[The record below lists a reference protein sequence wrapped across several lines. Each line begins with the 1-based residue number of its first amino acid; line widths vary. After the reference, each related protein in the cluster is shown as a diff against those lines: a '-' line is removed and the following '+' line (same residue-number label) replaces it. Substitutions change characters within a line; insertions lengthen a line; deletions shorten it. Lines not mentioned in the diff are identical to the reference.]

1 MPPSVIR
8 VVFDTNILMS
18 YFLASHGTIGRA
30 FGFARSSGRILAS
43 SETLAELSVKMTT
56 SAFAKKYGTNEERA
70 EFVERMRD
78 IMDFVSV
85 TTEVHDSIDPKDNIF
100 LSLAIDGQADCIVS
114 GDKKHLLVLD
124 PFRGIPILS
133 PSAFLDRFAER

>member
-1 MPPSVIR
+1 MPTSVIR
-8 VVFDTNILMS
+8 IVFDTNILMS
-18 YFLASHGTIGRA
+18 YFLSARGTVGRA
-30 FGFARSSGRILAS
+30 ISFARSNGRILAS

-56 SAFAKKYGTNEERA
+56 STFASKYGTDEERA

-78 IMDFVSV
+78 IMDFVLV
-85 TTEVHDSIDPKDNIF
+85 TTEVQASIDPKDNIF
-100 LSLAIDGQADCIVS
+100 LALAVDGGADCIVS

-133 PSAFLDRFAER
+133 PSAFLERFT